1 MISLYIR
8 GFAMGMIFTSLMTV
22 SLLEIPKEKMAQAAG
37 IANSVRQLGGSLGVA
52 ILATLLTTRV
62 NYHVQQYGGALN
74 NRSEIYMETSA
85 KIKTYMQHEAGSS
98 PSEATFRAQYLMLSN
113 LSKQAYIQGINDDF
127 FIACV
132 VTLLGGIPI
141 IFLHTKKT
149 KIKHI
154 PSHDHT

>member
-1 MISLYIR
+1 
-8 GFAMGMIFTSLMTV
+8 
-22 SLLEIPKEKMAQAAG
+22 MAQAAG

-52 ILATLLTTRV
+52 ILATLLTTRI
-62 NYHVQQYGGALN
+62 NYHVQQYGGTIN

-98 PSEATFRAQYLMLSN
+98 PSESTIRAQYFMLSN
-113 LSKQAYIQGINDDF
+113 LNKQAYIQGINDDF
-127 FIACV
+127 FIACI
-132 VTLLGGIPI
+132 VTFLGGIPI